1 MARNQYTVARKSIW
15 YVLRTLLVIV
25 ALVVAA
31 LYVFIGAMHV
41 SNIYILV
48 SEGMEKR
55 AACILEDG
63 SINELT
69 EYFTEEF
76 VSKDTALYDGAYS
89 GYTITNFIY
98 KLDVNSLMVLP
109 WDTAA
114 SMKVTERL
122 LALSGKPKP
131 EGGMPEDSQPPAW
144 APVRYGVKLRRIN
157 GRWYIGDIILLEE
170 NPAAEVKPTPDM
182 SLLPAP

>member
-15 YVLRTLLVIV
+15 YVLRTLLIIV

-55 AACILEDG
+55 AACILEGG
-63 SINELT
+63 SVNELT

-76 VSKDTALYDGAYS
+76 VAKDPALYAGTYN
-89 GYTITNFIY
+89 GFTINNFIY
-98 KLDVNSLMVLP
+98 KLDVTSLMVLP
-109 WDTAA
+109 WDTSA
-114 SMKVTERL
+114 SMKVTERML
-122 LALSGKPKP
+122 SLSGTPND
-131 EGGMPEDSQPPAW
+131 GMPEDAKLPAW
-144 APVRYGVKLRRIN
+144 TPVRYNVKLKRI
-157 GRWYIGDIILLEE
+157 GDRWYISDIILLEE
-170 NPAAEVKPTPDM
+170 NPSQAPKPTPDM
-182 SLLPAP
+182 SLLPAS